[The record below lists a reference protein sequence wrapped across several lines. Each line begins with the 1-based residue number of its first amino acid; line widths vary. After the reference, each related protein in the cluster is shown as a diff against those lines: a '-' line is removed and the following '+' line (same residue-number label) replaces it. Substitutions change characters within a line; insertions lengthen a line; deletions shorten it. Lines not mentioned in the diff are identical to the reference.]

1 MSKLKDTFLMIYLMD
16 SAKRDVEMEV
26 LLMVILK
33 TGLFLAKELL
43 IIEMETSIKEVSI
56 IICLMVKEYYILK
69 TGANMMASLKTV
81 LVMDLVSKL
90 QLMVKYLKENELM
103 GN

>member
-43 IIEMETSIKEVSI
+43 IIEMEINIKEVSI